1 MSLHS
6 AAVRIYE
13 YILETRNRHRLNVR
27 QDNGLLKYTVRE
39 LAEVLGLEP
48 WRAGVVVGNAMTL
61 LHEHGLVKI
70 LRRKR
75 GGKTYVYVIE
85 VPS

>member
-6 AAVRIYE
+6 VAVRIYE
-13 YILETRNRHRLNVR
+13 YILETRDRHRLNVR

-48 WRAGVVVGNAMTL
+48 WRAGVVAAT
-61 LHEHGLVKI
+61 
-70 LRRKR
+70 
-75 GGKTYVYVIE
+75 
-85 VPS
+85 P